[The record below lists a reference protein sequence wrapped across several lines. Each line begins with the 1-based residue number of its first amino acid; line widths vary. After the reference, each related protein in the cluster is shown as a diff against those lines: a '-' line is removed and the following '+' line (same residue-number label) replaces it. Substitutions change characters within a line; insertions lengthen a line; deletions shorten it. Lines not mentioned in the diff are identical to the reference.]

1 MNTYFNA
8 VVATERLQQL
18 IADAAPYR
26 RSRSD
31 RTVKVIRRRTSSR
44 RVFAF
49 FKDLAAASL

>member
-8 VVATERLQQL
+8 AIATERQQQL
-18 IADAAPYR
+18 IADATPYR

-31 RTVKVIRRRTSSR
+31 RTAKVIRRRTGSR
-44 RVFAF
+44 RFSAF

>member
-8 VVATERLQQL
+8 VVATERQQQL

-31 RTVKVIRRRTSSR
+31 RAVKVIRRRTSSR
-44 RVFAF
+44 RAFAF